1 MESRIEL
8 TTQSM
13 NAAVAEFVSE
23 ALRIRERARL
33 EAMAFE
39 I

>member
-1 MESRIEL
+1 MRGMEASVADL
-8 TTQSM
+8 TSEVL
-13 NAAVAEFVSE
+13 AV
-23 ALRIRERARL
+23 RERARL